1 LSFVEKTKD
10 AEDVASYLNPNLL
23 KTIGVLDMFEI
34 RFGNSLKI
42 LDHLQSPDNLRLY
55 FFVLLIKKSLKIV
68 LEEDDGSRVPSGS
81 LNFHKNPLTIFRWD
95 ECFFT
100 LVNKDFFIEYSL
112 WMNKLN
118 LVKVWE
124 FQNYVYF
131 LKFYLLFQWWE

>member
-1 LSFVEKTKD
+1 
-10 AEDVASYLNPNLL
+10 
-23 KTIGVLDMFEI
+23 
-34 RFGNSLKI
+34 
-42 LDHLQSPDNLRLY
+42 
-55 FFVLLIKKSLKIV
+55 
-68 LEEDDGSRVPSGS
+68 VPSGS